1 MDKINHIKL
10 NIENLGKRFF
20 WITSIFLLISILY
33 ELFMQYSFL
42 TGKWNFF
49 ISHRGFSEDQY
60 SQSITRYAL
69 MGDSFI
75 SFLYNTILYV
85 LILSQFRLM
94 WIGKVFTVLA
104 SRTFIFL
111 AILSFTGIINIVVEP
126 NSVGNGTISIGINP
140 MSLSISLGLLC
151 IAIAKIIDLA
161 RKKNDDLEKIV

>member
-1 MDKINHIKL
+1 MDKINHTRLKV
-10 NIENLGKRFF
+10 ESLGKRFF
-20 WITSIFLLISILY
+20 WITSVFLLISILL
-33 ELFMQYSFL
+33 ELFRQYSFL

-60 SQSITRYAL
+60 SQLITRYAL

-75 SFLYNTILYV
+75 SFLYNTTLYV

-94 WIGKVFTVLA
+94 WLGKIFTVLA

-111 AILSFTGIINIVVEP
+111 AILSFTGIINIAVEP
-126 NSVGNGTISIGINP
+126 NSEGNGTFSIGINP
-140 MSLSISLGLLC
+140 MSLSISLGLVC